1 MTDIAE
7 RTIDTPSRTLADPP
21 PAKPEGNPGL
31 IALPLIIAG
40 ATGLGFINT
49 GIINVAAAAV
59 PILLSATAIG
69 LLVTM
74 IWSAALSQNINAT
87 IYGTFFGFYGSYA
100 VLSLGLTHNWFGIPD
115 TGVQQTV
122 ALWLGSWLLTIDP
135 GRTGQAGA
143 AHRRLR
149 DLPKLPRALGHRAAT
164 AHPTR
169 RTPRHARQRT
179 IHLPAPPTRRP
190 AVRCRPR
197 FDAPRVPVRRT
208 PRYRSSRAARCRIPM
223 ATSITRRDDS
233 SPAPIAHGCHRA

>member
-7 RTIDTPSRTLADPP
+7 RTIDTPSRTPADPP
-21 PAKPEGNPGL
+21 PAKPEGNPSL

-69 LLVTM
+69 LLVTT

-100 VLSLGLTHNWFGIPD
+100 VLSLGLAHNWFGIPD

-122 ALWLGSWLLTIDP
+122 ARRVVGGDRRQGTA
-135 GRTGQAGA
+135 AGA
-143 AHRRLR
+143 S
-149 DLPKLPRALGHRAAT
+149 
-164 AHPTR
+164 
-169 RTPRHARQRT
+169 ARQ
-179 IHLPAPPTRRP
+179 LGPARRRP
-190 AVRCRPR
+190 RPR
-197 FDAPRVPVRRT
+197 RFAAPR
-208 PRYRSSRAARCRIPM
+208 
-223 ATSITRRDDS
+223 
-233 SPAPIAHGCHRA
+233 

>member
-21 PAKPEGNPGL
+21 PAKPEGNPSL

-69 LLVTM
+69 LLVTT

-100 VLSLGLTHNWFGIPD
+100 VLSLGLAHNWFGIPD

-122 ALWLGSWLLTIDP
+122 ALWLGSWLCSRS
-135 GRTGQAGA
+135 GCSRCWCSGC
-143 AHRRLR
+143 R
-149 DLPKLPRALGHRAAT
+149 GH
-164 AHPTR
+164 
-169 RTPRHARQRT
+169 
-179 IHLPAPPTRRP
+179 
-190 AVRCRPR
+190 
-197 FDAPRVPVRRT
+197 
-208 PRYRSSRAARCRIPM
+208 
-223 ATSITRRDDS
+223 
-233 SPAPIAHGCHRA
+233 SPC

>member
-1 MTDIAE
+1 MTDIAA

-69 LLVTM
+69 LLVTT

-100 VLSLGLTHNWFGIPD
+100 VLSLGLAHNWFGIPD

-122 ALWLGSWLLTIDP
+122 ALWLGSWLLTIGLLTVLILRLPWTFPVLMAIVDVALVLLLV
-135 GRTGQAGA
+135 GNQTGSVAATRAGGWFVFAFVAFVIYFYVA
-143 AHRRLR
+143 ALWEETGG
-149 DLPKLPRALGHRAAT
+149 RALPLG
-164 AHPTR
+164 
-169 RTPRHARQRT
+169 
-179 IHLPAPPTRRP
+179 RP
-190 AVRCRPR
+190 LV
-197 FDAPRVPVRRT
+197 T
-208 PRYRSSRAARCRIPM
+208 
-223 ATSITRRDDS
+223 
-233 SPAPIAHGCHRA
+233 